1 MNNHAVVGAAI
12 AWSQRVDAWWSC
24 WAISQAQTCPR
35 PGFRSR
41 RGPASDHLLQ
51 NFAIRNG
58 TARPA
63 LTTKPSRI
71 SGQSNARKITILKS
85 TLSIARMAGGRVRS
99 RKVPQQAG
107 NETLPG
113 AHRGRRGGPCSDKP
127 LPLRLD
133 LHAGQSLLS
142 VAAPKRRGS
151 ADLGLVALTGAAAVA
166 GALLHRMFKTRPLEA
181 ELDLHRGEC
190 VE

>member
-58 TARPA
+58 TARSA
-63 LTTKPSRI
+63 LTTKPTRI
-71 SGQSNARKITILKS
+71 FGQSQVRKLNILKS

-113 AHRGRRGGPCSDKP
+113 AHRGRRGGHAATSHCLCDSSLYWPTPAFSCSSQAP
-127 LPLRLD
+127 GQRRPW
-133 LHAGQSLLS
+133 AGGADWSCCCCWSL
-142 VAAPKRRGS
+142 AAPHVQDAPPG
-151 ADLGLVALTGAAAVA
+151 GGAGPAP
-166 GALLHRMFKTRPLEA
+166 R
-181 ELDLHRGEC
+181 
-190 VE
+190 